1 MYIHKHTHTQQEYG
15 IVICMRLIFLQFC
28 SVYIYLHVI
37 YTVHTYTHTF
47 DHNVYLYWN
56 VIFFFSFYYLL
67 LALCCGIF
75 FFLIFSSHTE
85 KDSHDIRILENIP
98 KLLLHYT
105 HIWDVFTHIY
115 TYTSYSATHYRY
127 IIIIIV
133 CMFTRDRFRL

>member
-1 MYIHKHTHTQQEYG
+1 MFSLPRCNVYINTLTHSKSTALLFVYAVDFFTILFGIRLPSRHIYSSHTHT
-15 IVICMRLIFLQFC
+15 
-28 SVYIYLHVI
+28 H
-37 YTVHTYTHTF
+37 THTF

-56 VIFFFSFYYLL
+56 VIFFFFFYYLL

-75 FFLIFSSHTE
+75 FLLIFSSHTE

-115 TYTSYSATHYRY
+115 TYTRAFVFSHP
-127 IIIIIV
+127 
-133 CMFTRDRFRL
+133 L